1 MRKKHLIE
9 KRVAK
14 LIIILMSLSIFV
26 SCSVKENLTKNES
39 TIISYE
45 MPAINV
51 DGISTQIKRSLM
63 NDGGYRFANTE
74 YIKQISPFSTY
85 YIREAK
91 IYAGL
96 ISDNEPI
103 EMMPFLLKKLEE
115 DEGTFDLT
123 DIFCTVMLNN
133 DINNI
138 SKVAKENISKY
149 FNSIYDKKNGNYSLV
164 KDSNKDSYML
174 EDIYSTFLVK
184 KISKLLNIETKP
196 VDKWLKKVVEELLQ
210 FNNISS
216 SNSSAYVMVL
226 ELLQLHDIEIEKY
239 LFDPIIEMFEKDL
252 EDISSL
258 EENNNIYLPVYLMDY
273 LDLSLLLESDT
284 SKYNNKIINSLC
296 DENGIK
302 GGVILQYDSFGLY
315 ATIRTLYMCGY
326 DFKNYS
332 NINIIFDMFDAFL
345 LDESS
350 YINPGYVESNFED
363 TYFVDSIIHAL
374 NIEGISDI
382 SIYCE
387 KKMNDILLFNSIEM
401 YYFLELLQRN
411 NLLGIINE
419 KKQEVT
425 DILLSSLEYMLDET
439 ILVKEKLPYINS
451 AIGALEILE
460 EDWTIDESYIDV
472 MIKEYRDSDN
482 LQENTISIAELAKFI
497 NSINPNRNEI
507 KKLCDKIVENIVTLN
522 KQDLIN
528 SLYVQSK
535 SIGTLIDCDYSIPDN
550 VILSV
555 KDTLNKAKHSSG
567 MFKGGGNYE
576 DIISFRT
583 TYDALF
589 LLDII
594 NVK

>member
-9 KRVAK
+9 KIVAK

>member
-115 DEGTFDLT
+115 DEGSLDLT

-174 EDIYSTFLVK
+174 EEIYSTFLVK

-252 EDISSL
+252 EDITSL

-302 GGVILQYDSFGLY
+302 GGVILQYDSLGLY

-425 DILLSSLEYMLDET
+425 DILLSSLEYMLDAT

>member
-302 GGVILQYDSFGLY
+302 GGVILQYDSLGLY